1 MKKSIVLAAITLF
14 GLNACTQKMDPKN
27 VPAPVKAAMEKAFPG
42 IAPKWEKEDATFEAS
57 FKKDGHEMSA
67 VFDANGGLLETEAE
81 IAVSEL
87 PAKVVTYVN
96 EKYKGEKI
104 KEASKITDQ
113 KGKTM
118 YEAALK
124 GKDIIFDAD
133 GNFIKEIK
141 E

>member
-1 MKKSIVLAAITLF
+1 
-14 GLNACTQKMDPKN
+14 
-27 VPAPVKAAMEKAFPG
+27 MEKAFPG
-42 IAPKWEKEDATFEAS
+42 IEPKWEKEDANFEAS

-67 VFDANGGLLETEAE
+67 VFDAYGGLVETETD
-81 IAVSEL
+81 IPVSEL

-96 EKYKGEKI
+96 EKYKGKKI

-113 KGKTM
+113 KGKIM
-118 YEAALK
+118 FEAALK